1 LLSIF
6 VKFGTKTST
15 TMLKQAALD
24 SGCVGFEPQQ
34 WRQERCKRCFR
45 LQSQH
50 DQQLLLNDDRQ
61 LDDEADQKLLTTAAA
76 DRSKIYRRHSWRSTP
91 ATLGQISTTTKSPT
105 DAAVVP
111 DVSES
116 TTKSSQRYG
125 SASSLNTECLKER
138 ERQVMIKIKEPFFAN
153 AFQQKMTIKASLF
166 ISVKRV
172 SLFPLAWFGLKK
184 YASFQAREKAF
195 SSRWVGWWWWWWW
208 LIVTWDNVE
217 LEWRPRLSCHQIAV
231 RKSVIGACRTEE
243 QWENASPDRS
253 PSAVL
258 QVFGRASKHRLVK
271 KVSVKKTGKGNS
283 ESCQSPYVPSLDVDP
298 MSRTVSYESVAS
310 TLCDVSS
317 MVTAQSRA
325 SVNSERSS
333 TPTESLDETRLYLRS
348 MRSQLEIV
356 ENKCARLEEE
366 NANLRKNVRECS
378 AAAAAAAGATTTTTT
393 TTTSTVVVGE
403 GDATRA
409 LQERL
414 ALLEGLYEDYRDE
427 NLALKSELR
436 DAHESTAKQANAEA
450 KLLKEKLLSMEAI
463 CEELMG
469 ENDKLKQEMLNLQQ
483 EIDEMH
489 DQYREEE
496 IDEFRE
502 LQREL
507 EQTAKNCRI
516 LQFKLRKAERRND
529 QSEADRHRLE
539 QQLHE
544 ILSQQQQQSG
554 VGVSAL
560 RSDAASPLFDLSR
573 RRDLEAELRIAKE
586 VSVRLHNE
594 LEMLEEKRCKYEDEN
609 FYLKE
614 RIREMEARE
623 KIIEQ
628 THLRH
633 HEQRRVFGSAGKLNN
648 DPAAVA
654 ATQCDNNGS
663 ATVSSTDNGENGRLI
678 SGVAATADGINFGQ
692 LLRDF
697 QDSLERETD
706 LKEQLKFAEDDLLS
720 VRQKVADLETE
731 NEVMMRQLAKLS
743 CEDKRNSSGSG
754 GSSGGS
760 RPPMT
765 RSYSEG
771 HTQIELELAEHEA
784 EVLKTRL
791 RRTERDNDKLIARVA
806 LLEKELQKLG
816 AGNREFSEE
825 ELFASVPDTY
835 YKQKAKLLEEE
846 LEELRS
852 RFENC
857 NAESD
862 QIYTAEKRKQELPHH
877 QHAVEG
883 DGSSL
888 AVGKNNNNNSLLP
901 GGHSTGTSS
910 TSVDVNR
917 QMRLIEE
924 ELEVLRD
931 RNNMLEKEND
941 RLSSE
946 IRKLYLI
953 SSTAATRANS
963 NTINNAQM
971 TTTSVVDKAA
981 DCGANLKMAERFSQM
996 EKDIHR
1002 FIGRISELEQEK
1014 ELLVKDLERRKR
1026 LDNIKK
1032 EESQLMNEHLRTVH
1046 VGTASVGEL
1055 RERVT
1060 ELLKENVVLTY
1071 ELQVERRKNR
1081 EMESLLDDYKEMI
1094 STPPAKSGR
1103 IACKKT
1109 TEDKAS
1115 ETVRPRL
1122 EQLSNYARFIA
1133 DFDAEMGLLCVEF
1146 DQLKERKL
1154 SMPLRSSSQ
1163 TSSYAESVDQEKH
1176 LDPEVKILK
1185 QRLKTLKS
1193 RLEEE
1198 CKLISSSKPAELFE
1212 QSQNSQEHEISK
1224 LRDQLYLMN
1233 AEKCSVQ
1240 KKFEAGTVRLLQ
1252 TEERLKKELERVKEN
1267 YENQVNDLK
1276 RRLQDS
1282 ERLGQENACTVKELE
1297 MMLGEKCSHA
1307 QELESKL
1314 KQIESDTRQRCREL
1328 QEKAESDRRRVKE
1341 FEIKYQTLESL
1352 HDTDQS
1358 RWSLEREKLNN
1369 DLCELKKRYEEI
1381 QADLESCKESAD
1393 RKQSTWN
1400 RQKADYENRL
1410 KQLQAELSDIDRRTA
1425 KRAADLA
1432 SAESQKLVAQLEQMK
1447 RQADL
1452 EKEALLADKV
1462 DLEHKLS
1469 QVNKEMIN
1477 QGEHLERLKEELA
1490 LMKSRVGEQKQQLQ
1504 DTRKQRDDFREQLGR
1519 LQQSWTRERGEL
1531 VHKLRQEEK
1540 IQQAEQQALRLKY
1553 ESRIKVMEDS
1563 VKRNQ
1568 SQLSVARHERENF
1581 KQNTVSLEKKIV
1593 DLVAKHQEEIH
1604 ALKSQLDIL
1613 RKQND
1618 EVESIKLQ
1626 LSQKSV
1632 ELEQLLGTAKTER
1645 DLWLIERKHLES
1657 KIKQSS
1663 TKSTLKNC
1671 SEINFEKE
1679 KMLTDAIEIAGK
1691 IRIQMDDLKN
1701 SHDKKINQLKESLK
1715 SQRQEWNKERQ
1726 DINRKLKEAEDQLRI
1741 LNIDYQNLMS
1751 KESAHEN
1758 EKTALQMEKDAL
1770 ITHIQDVE
1778 IRTLANKYKLDR
1790 ISDHMIDVE
1799 AKLNNNNNNNN
1810 SDKLTTDHLDQRD
1823 VESAQ
1828 QLIRTICLQLKNIR
1842 DDMAKVKELGKAVPN
1857 LELLTTHST
1866 NKDRIKYDD
1875 ALLLVDFQPNQTNNG
1890 DKNAANT
1897 AAGER
1902 LISDPA
1908 VAKNSTK
1915 SAFCRTASSESNY
1928 NFSTLHRLRS
1938 PSPSPRKITNYPEA
1952 PPSIIINTKKAIEY
1966 DKDGRRHWVR
1976 RSMCRSVSLDPT
1988 PVSKNPLVLTSAS
2001 DLPPPSG
2008 STQHPRSNSA
2018 GSDMIFRV
2026 KPKAAVSITA
2036 TDSEIRPDNWTQSCS
2051 AAVKPQMQKSRE
2063 KIANLFSNLG
2073 REKGGSRVR
2082 EKRRIFEGSRT
2093 SSVESSETGQMIGSL
2108 GMQTCLVG
2116 ASSDIENILHNKKSG
2131 ERNLPPRQARSSSAT
2146 RLLQRLRGRSTSRDT
2161 PRSAFTETTA
2171 SSSQKADDAASDRV
2185 AAGCFHTHNMK
2196 KRKNKPKAAA
2206 AAPAYCNIS
2215 TSEEQS
2221 QTTSNDDCYNKV
2233 INNKDTTTISL
2244 GDTETTESRALS
2256 SVNRSRPRE
2265 NNLNK

>member
-1 LLSIF
+1 
-6 VKFGTKTST
+6 
-15 TMLKQAALD
+15 MLKQAALD

-61 LDDEADQKLLTTAAA
+61 LDDEADQKLLTTATSTTAAAAAAA

-125 SASSLNTECLKER
+125 SASSLNTECLK
-138 ERQVMIKIKEPFFAN
+138 
-153 AFQQKMTIKASLF
+153 
-166 ISVKRV
+166 
-172 SLFPLAWFGLKK
+172 
-184 YASFQAREKAF
+184 
-195 SSRWVGWWWWWWW
+195 
-208 LIVTWDNVE
+208 
-217 LEWRPRLSCHQIAV
+217 
-231 RKSVIGACRTEE
+231 
-243 QWENASPDRS
+243 
-253 PSAVL
+253 
-258 QVFGRASKHRLVK
+258 
-271 KVSVKKTGKGNS
+271 KTGKANS

-414 ALLEGLYEDYRDE
+414 ALLEGLYEDYREE

-544 ILSQQQQQSG
+544 ILSQQQQQQQSG

-648 DPAAVA
+648 DPTVAVA
-654 ATQCDNNGS
+654 AAAAAAATAGDNNGS

-678 SGVAATADGINFGQ
+678 SGVATTADGINFGQ

-754 GSSGGS
+754 GSSGSS

-852 RFENC
+852 RFENS

-862 QIYTAEKRKQELPHH
+862 QIYTAEKRKQELSHH

-883 DGSSL
+883 DVSSL
-888 AVGKNNNNNSLLP
+888 AVGKNKNNSLLP
-901 GGHSTGTSS
+901 SGHSTGTSS
-910 TSVDVNR
+910 TITTTTTTSSSSSGTSVDVNR

-953 SSTAATRANS
+953 SSTRAN

-971 TTTSVVDKAA
+971 TTTTTSVVDKTA
-981 DCGANLKMAERFSQM
+981 DCAANLKMAERFSQM

-1122 EQLSNYARFIA
+1122 EQLNSGLFFSFQIMHGSLRILMQRWVCFVLNLTNSLAR
-1133 DFDAEMGLLCVEF
+1133 
-1146 DQLKERKL
+1146 KERKL

-1198 CKLISSSKPAELFE
+1198 CKLISSSKSAELFE
-1212 QSQNSQEHEISK
+1212 QSHNSQEHEISK

-1432 SAESQKLVAQLEQMK
+1432 SAESQKLVAQVEQMK

-1604 ALKSQLDIL
+1604 ALKSKLDIL

-1657 KIKQSS
+1657 KIKQSSS

-1758 EKTALQMEKDAL
+1758 EKTTLQMEKDAL

-1799 AKLNNNNNNNN
+1799 AKLNNNSN
-1810 SDKLTTDHLDQRD
+1810 SDKLTDHLDQRD

-1828 QLIRTICLQLKNIR
+1828 QLIRSICLQLKNIR

-1875 ALLLVDFQPNQTNNG
+1875 ALLLVNFQPNQTNNG

-1897 AAGER
+1897 AADER
-1902 LISDPA
+1902 PISDA
-1908 VAKNSTK
+1908 TVAKNSTK
-1915 SAFCRTASSESNY
+1915 SLFCRTASSESNY

-2018 GSDMIFRV
+2018 GSDMLFRV

-2116 ASSDIENILHNKKSG
+2116 ASSDIENILHNKKSV

-2161 PRSAFTETTA
+2161 PRSTFTETA
-2171 SSSQKADDAASDRV
+2171 AAPSSSSSQKADDAVSDRV

-2206 AAPAYCNIS
+2206 AYGNIS

-2221 QTTSNDDCYNKV
+2221 QTTTSNDDCYNKV
-2233 INNKDTTTISL
+2233 INNKDTTTTTTTTTTISL

-2256 SVNRSRPRE
+2256 SVNRSRPRSRE
-2265 NNLNK
+2265 TFSNLKTQLPFSK

>member
-1 LLSIF
+1 
-6 VKFGTKTST
+6 
-15 TMLKQAALD
+15 MLKQAALD

-50 DQQLLLNDDRQ
+50 DQQQLLLNDDRQ
-61 LDDEADQKLLTTAAA
+61 LDDEADQKLLTTATAAAAAAA

-125 SASSLNTECLKER
+125 SASSLNTECLK
-138 ERQVMIKIKEPFFAN
+138 
-153 AFQQKMTIKASLF
+153 
-166 ISVKRV
+166 
-172 SLFPLAWFGLKK
+172 
-184 YASFQAREKAF
+184 
-195 SSRWVGWWWWWWW
+195 
-208 LIVTWDNVE
+208 
-217 LEWRPRLSCHQIAV
+217 
-231 RKSVIGACRTEE
+231 
-243 QWENASPDRS
+243 
-253 PSAVL
+253 
-258 QVFGRASKHRLVK
+258 
-271 KVSVKKTGKGNS
+271 KTGKANS

-378 AAAAAAAGATTTTTT
+378 AAAAGATTTTTT

-554 VGVSAL
+554 LGVSAL

-648 DPAAVA
+648 DPTVA
-654 ATQCDNNGS
+654 AAAAAGDNNGS

-678 SGVAATADGINFGQ
+678 N
-692 LLRDF
+692 
-697 QDSLERETD
+697 SLERETD

-816 AGNREFSEE
+816 VGNREFSEE

-852 RFENC
+852 RFENS

-862 QIYTAEKRKQELPHH
+862 QIYTAEKR
-877 QHAVEG
+877 
-883 DGSSL
+883 S
-888 AVGKNNNNNSLLP
+888 KNFPTS
-901 GGHSTGTSS
+901 GRGCGHSTGTSS
-910 TSVDVNR
+910 TTTTTSSSGTLVDVNR

-946 IRKLYLI
+946 IRKF
-953 SSTAATRANS
+953 
-963 NTINNAQM
+963 
-971 TTTSVVDKAA
+971 A
-981 DCGANLKMAERFSQM
+981 DCAANLKMAERFSQM

-1146 DQLKERKL
+1146 DQLVSQSHTFVKKERKL

-1212 QSQNSQEHEISK
+1212 QSHNSQEHEISK

-1432 SAESQKLVAQLEQMK
+1432 SAESQKLVAQVEQMK

-1758 EKTALQMEKDAL
+1758 EKTTLQMEKDAL

-1799 AKLNNNNNNNN
+1799 AKLNNNNNN
-1810 SDKLTTDHLDQRD
+1810 SDKLTDHLDQRD

-1828 QLIRTICLQLKNIR
+1828 QLIRSICLQLKNIR

-1902 LISDPA
+1902 LISDAA

-1952 PPSIIINTKKAIEY
+1952 PPSIIINTKKAVEY

-2018 GSDMIFRV
+2018 GSDMLFRV

-2036 TDSEIRPDNWTQSCS
+2036 TDSEIRPENWTQSCS

-2161 PRSAFTETTA
+2161 PRSAFTETA
-2171 SSSQKADDAASDRV
+2171 AAPSSSSQKADDAVSDKV

-2206 AAPAYCNIS
+2206 AAAYCNIS

-2221 QTTSNDDCYNKV
+2221 TTSNDDCYNKV
-2233 INNKDTTTISL
+2233 INNKDTTTTTTISL

-2256 SVNRSRPRE
+2256 SVNRSRPRSRE
-2265 NNLNK
+2265 TFSNLKTQLPFSK

>member
-1 LLSIF
+1 
-6 VKFGTKTST
+6 
-15 TMLKQAALD
+15 MLKQAALD

-61 LDDEADQKLLTTAAA
+61 LDDEADQKLLTTATAAAAPA

-91 ATLGQISTTTKSPT
+91 ATLGQISTTTKSPA

-125 SASSLNTECLKER
+125 SASSLNTECL
-138 ERQVMIKIKEPFFAN
+138 
-153 AFQQKMTIKASLF
+153 
-166 ISVKRV
+166 
-172 SLFPLAWFGLKK
+172 
-184 YASFQAREKAF
+184 
-195 SSRWVGWWWWWWW
+195 
-208 LIVTWDNVE
+208 
-217 LEWRPRLSCHQIAV
+217 
-231 RKSVIGACRTEE
+231 
-243 QWENASPDRS
+243 
-253 PSAVL
+253 
-258 QVFGRASKHRLVK
+258 
-271 KVSVKKTGKGNS
+271 KKTGKGNS

-366 NANLRKNVRECS
+366 NANLRKNVRE
-378 AAAAAAAGATTTTTT
+378 AAGATTTTTT

-648 DPAAVA
+648 DPTAVA

-888 AVGKNNNNNSLLP
+888 TVGKNNNNNNNNSLLP
-901 GGHSTGTSS
+901 GGHSTGTSSS

-963 NTINNAQM
+963 NTINNAPQM
-971 TTTSVVDKAA
+971 TTTTSVVDKAA

-1046 VGTASVGEL
+1046 VGTASVSEL

-1307 QELESKL
+1307 QDLESKL

-1657 KIKQSS
+1657 KIKQNS

-1758 EKTALQMEKDAL
+1758 EKTTLQMEKDAL

-1799 AKLNNNNNNNN
+1799 AKLNNNN
-1810 SDKLTTDHLDQRD
+1810 DKLTTDHLDQRD

-2026 KPKAAVSITA
+2026 KPKAAVSSTA

-2256 SVNRSRPRE
+2256 SVNRSRPRSRE
-2265 NNLNK
+2265 TFSNLKTQLPFSK

>member
-1 LLSIF
+1 MRTVFKCSCKII
-6 VKFGTKTST
+6 KTN
-15 TMLKQAALD
+15 K
-24 SGCVGFEPQQ
+24 
-34 WRQERCKRCFR
+34 
-45 LQSQH
+45 
-50 DQQLLLNDDRQ
+50 
-61 LDDEADQKLLTTAAA
+61 
-76 DRSKIYRRHSWRSTP
+76 
-91 ATLGQISTTTKSPT
+91 
-105 DAAVVP
+105 
-111 DVSES
+111 
-116 TTKSSQRYG
+116 
-125 SASSLNTECLKER
+125 KER
-138 ERQVMIKIKEPFFAN
+138 ERFVPF
-153 AFQQKMTIKASLF
+153 
-166 ISVKRV
+166 R
-172 SLFPLAWFGLKK
+172 
-184 YASFQAREKAF
+184 
-195 SSRWVGWWWWWWW
+195 
-208 LIVTWDNVE
+208 
-217 LEWRPRLSCHQIAV
+217 
-231 RKSVIGACRTEE
+231 
-243 QWENASPDRS
+243 
-253 PSAVL
+253 
-258 QVFGRASKHRLVK
+258 
-271 KVSVKKTGKGNS
+271 KTGKGNS

-378 AAAAAAAGATTTTTT
+378 AAAAAGATTTTTT

-648 DPAAVA
+648 DPTVA
-654 ATQCDNNGS
+654 ASAGDNNGS

-888 AVGKNNNNNSLLP
+888 TVGKNNNNSLLP

-910 TSVDVNR
+910 TTTTTSSSGTSVDVNR

-953 SSTAATRANS
+953 SSTRAN

-971 TTTSVVDKAA
+971 TTSVVDKAA

-1046 VGTASVGEL
+1046 VGTASVSEL

-1307 QELESKL
+1307 QDLESKL

-1613 RKQND
+1613 RKQN
-1618 EVESIKLQ
+1618 
-1626 LSQKSV
+1626 
-1632 ELEQLLGTAKTER
+1632 
-1645 DLWLIERKHLES
+1645 
-1657 KIKQSS
+1657 S

-1758 EKTALQMEKDAL
+1758 EKTTLQMEKDAL

-1790 ISDHMIDVE
+1790 ISDHMID
-1799 AKLNNNNNNNN
+1799 
-1810 SDKLTTDHLDQRD
+1810 
-1823 VESAQ
+1823 
-1828 QLIRTICLQLKNIR
+1828 ICLQLKNIR

-1988 PVSKNPLVLTSAS
+1988 PVSKNPLVLTTAS

-2026 KPKAAVSITA
+2026 KPKAAVSSTA

-2171 SSSQKADDAASDRV
+2171 SSSSQKADDAASDRV

-2206 AAPAYCNIS
+2206 AAAYCNIS

-2221 QTTSNDDCYNKV
+2221 VS
-2233 INNKDTTTISL
+2233 
-2244 GDTETTESRALS
+2244 
-2256 SVNRSRPRE
+2256 
-2265 NNLNK
+2265 

>member
-1 LLSIF
+1 
-6 VKFGTKTST
+6 
-15 TMLKQAALD
+15 MLKQAALE

-34 WRQERCKRCFR
+34 WRRERCKRCFR

-50 DQQLLLNDDRQ
+50 DQLLLHNDSQ
-61 LDDEADQKLLTTAAA
+61 LDEADQKLLTTAAA
-76 DRSKIYRRHSWRSTP
+76 AAAAAADCSKIYRRHSWRSTP
-91 ATLGQISTTTKSPT
+91 ATLGQICTTGKSPA
-105 DAAVVP
+105 DAAVLLP

-125 SASSLNTECLKER
+125 SASSLNTECLK
-138 ERQVMIKIKEPFFAN
+138 
-153 AFQQKMTIKASLF
+153 
-166 ISVKRV
+166 
-172 SLFPLAWFGLKK
+172 
-184 YASFQAREKAF
+184 
-195 SSRWVGWWWWWWW
+195 
-208 LIVTWDNVE
+208 
-217 LEWRPRLSCHQIAV
+217 
-231 RKSVIGACRTEE
+231 
-243 QWENASPDRS
+243 
-253 PSAVL
+253 
-258 QVFGRASKHRLVK
+258 
-271 KVSVKKTGKGNS
+271 KTGKANS
-283 ESCQSPYVPSLDVDP
+283 ESCQSPYTPSLDADP

-366 NANLRKNVRECS
+366 NANLRKNAREYS
-378 AAAAAAAGATTTTTT
+378 VAGAAAATTTTTT
-393 TTTSTVVVGE
+393 TTTVAAGE
-403 GDATRA
+403 GDATTRA

-463 CEELMG
+463 CEELMN
-469 ENDKLKQEMLNLQQ
+469 ENDKLKQEMQNLQQ

-529 QSEADRHRLE
+529 QAEADRHHLE
-539 QQLHE
+539 QQLRD
-544 ILSQQQQQSG
+544 ILSQQQQSG
-554 VGVSAL
+554 TGVATL
-560 RSDAASPLFDLSR
+560 RSDVVASSPLFDLSR

-633 HEQRRVFGSAGKLNN
+633 EQRRVFGSAGKLNN
-648 DPAAVA
+648 DPAGAGA
-654 ATQCDNNGS
+654 GDNNGS
-663 ATVSSTDNGENGRLI
+663 TATVSASTGNGENSRLV
-678 SGVAATADGINFGQ
+678 SALAATADGINFGQ

-743 CEDKRNSSGSG
+743 CEDKRNSSGSVG
-754 GSSGGS
+754 SGGS

-852 RFENC
+852 KFENC

-862 QIYTAEKRKQELPHH
+862 QMYTAEKRKQELHH
-877 QHAVEG
+877 QQHSVGG
-883 DGSSL
+883 DSSSL
-888 AVGKNNNNNSLLP
+888 TIGNNNNNNNNNNNSLLHTC
-901 GGHSTGTSS
+901 HSTGTSTS
-910 TSVDVNR
+910 AGGGGGTSVDVNR

-946 IRKLYLI
+946 VRKLYLI
-953 SSTAATRANS
+953 RSSTRANS
-963 NTINNAQM
+963 NTNNAPQM
-971 TTTSVVDKAA
+971 TTNVVCCVDKAA
-981 DCGANLKMAERFSQM
+981 DCGTNLKMPERFIQM

-1014 ELLVKDLERRKR
+1014 ELLMKDLERRKR

-1046 VGTASVGEL
+1046 VGTASVAEL

-1081 EMESLLDDYKEMI
+1081 EMESLLDDYKEII
-1094 STPPAKSGR
+1094 SIPPAKSGR

-1212 QSQNSQEHEISK
+1212 KSHSQEHEITK

-1240 KKFEAGTVRLLQ
+1240 KKFEASTARLLQ

-1276 RRLQDS
+1276 RCLQDS
-1282 ERLGQENACTVKELE
+1282 ERLSQENACTVKELE
-1297 MMLGEKCSHA
+1297 MMLGEKCAHA

-1314 KQIESDTRQRCREL
+1314 KQMESDTRQRCREL
-1328 QEKAESDRRRVKE
+1328 QEKAESDRKRAKE
-1341 FEIKYQTLESL
+1341 FEIKCQTLESL

-1358 RWSLEREKLNN
+1358 RWTLEREKLTN
-1369 DLCELKKRYEEI
+1369 DLSELKKRHEEI
-1381 QADLESCKESAD
+1381 QAELESCRESAD

-1400 RQKADYENRL
+1400 RQKADYESRL

-1432 SAESQKLVAQLEQMK
+1432 SAESQKLVAQIEQMK

-1477 QGEHLERLKEELA
+1477 QGEHLERLKEELT

-1568 SQLSVARHERENF
+1568 SQLSVARHEREKF
-1581 KQNTVSLEKKIV
+1581 KQNTLSLEKKIV

-1604 ALKSQLDIL
+1604 AHKSQLDIL

-1657 KIKQSS
+1657 KIKQ
-1663 TKSTLKNC
+1663 
-1671 SEINFEKE
+1671 E

-1701 SHDKKINQLKESLK
+1701 SHDKKINQLKDSLK

-1758 EKTALQMEKDAL
+1758 EKTTLQMEKDAL
-1770 ITHIQDVE
+1770 ITHIQDAE

-1799 AKLNNNNNNNN
+1799 AKLNNNNN
-1810 SDKLTTDHLDQRD
+1810 KLTDHLDQRD

-1842 DDMAKVKELGKAVPN
+1842 DDMAKVKELGKAMPN
-1857 LELLTTHST
+1857 LELLTIHST
-1866 NKDRIKYDD
+1866 NKDRTKYDD
-1875 ALLLVDFQPNQTNNG
+1875 DGLLMVDSQLNQTNNG
-1890 DKNAANT
+1890 DINAANT
-1897 AAGER
+1897 TATAER
-1902 LISDPA
+1902 LISDVA
-1908 VAKNSTK
+1908 VAKNSK

-1976 RSMCRSVSLDPT
+1976 RSMCRSVSLDPS
-1988 PVSKNPLVLTSAS
+1988 PVSKNSLVMTSGS
-2001 DLPPPSG
+2001 DLPPLSV

-2018 GSDMIFRV
+2018 GSDTLFRV
-2026 KPKAAVSITA
+2026 KPKTAVLTTTAAA
-2036 TDSEIRPDNWTQSCS
+2036 DSEIRPENSAQSCT
-2051 AAVKPQMQKSRE
+2051 APVKPQVQKSRE

-2073 REKGGSRVR
+2073 RDKGGSRVR

-2093 SSVESSETGQMIGSL
+2093 SSVESSETGQMIGTL

-2116 ASSDIENILHNKKSG
+2116 ASSNIENILHNKKSG
-2131 ERNLPPRQARSSSAT
+2131 ERNFPPRQSRSSSAT

-2161 PRSAFTETTA
+2161 SHSAFIETA
-2171 SSSQKADDAASDRV
+2171 ASVLSSSQKADDAVSDRV

-2206 AAPAYCNIS
+2206 AYCITS
-2215 TSEEQS
+2215 TSEQS
-2221 QTTSNDDCYNKV
+2221 MMTSNNDCYNNIV
-2233 INNKDTTTISL
+2233 NNKDTTTTTISV

-2256 SVNRSRPRE
+2256 NCVNRSRPRSRE
-2265 NNLNK
+2265 ISSNLKTQLPFSK

>member
-1 LLSIF
+1 LSIF

-125 SASSLNTECLKER
+125 SASSLNTECL
-138 ERQVMIKIKEPFFAN
+138 N
-153 AFQQKMTIKASLF
+153 
-166 ISVKRV
+166 
-172 SLFPLAWFGLKK
+172 
-184 YASFQAREKAF
+184 
-195 SSRWVGWWWWWWW
+195 RWVGWWWWWWW

-217 LEWRPRLSCHQIAV
+217 LEWREKRYRRMPHRRTMGKRFPRPFTLC
-231 RKSVIGACRTEE
+231 C
-243 QWENASPDRS
+243 
-253 PSAVL
+253 SA
-258 QVFGRASKHRLVK
+258 R
-271 KVSVKKTGKGNS
+271 KTGKGNS

-378 AAAAAAAGATTTTTT
+378 AAAAAAAAGATTTTTT

-648 DPAAVA
+648 DPTAVA

-852 RFENC
+852 RFENS

-888 AVGKNNNNNSLLP
+888 AVGKNNNNNNSLLP

-1146 DQLKERKL
+1146 DQLVSQSHTFKERKL

-1477 QGEHLERLKEELA
+1477 QAEHLERLKEELA

-1593 DLVAKHQEEIH
+1593 DLIAKHQEEIH

-1758 EKTALQMEKDAL
+1758 EKTTLQMEKDAL

-1799 AKLNNNNNNNN
+1799 AKLNNNN

-1890 DKNAANT
+1890 ANT

-2206 AAPAYCNIS
+2206 APAYCNIS

-2244 GDTETTESRALS
+2244 GDTESRALS
-2256 SVNRSRPRE
+2256 SVNRSRPRSRE
-2265 NNLNK
+2265 TFSNLKTQLPFSK

>member
-1 LLSIF
+1 
-6 VKFGTKTST
+6 
-15 TMLKQAALD
+15 MLKQAALD

-105 DAAVVP
+105 EAAVVP

-184 YASFQAREKAF
+184 YERKAS
-195 SSRWVGWWWWWWW
+195 SSRWVGWWWWW

-217 LEWRPRLSCHQIAV
+217 LEWRYL
-231 RKSVIGACRTEE
+231 EE
-243 QWENASPDRS
+243 QASIDW
-253 PSAVL
+253 
-258 QVFGRASKHRLVK
+258 SK
-271 KVSVKKTGKGNS
+271 KKTGKGNS

-378 AAAAAAAGATTTTTT
+378 AAAAAAGATTTTTT

-450 KLLKEKLLSMEAI
+450 KLLKEKLVSMEAI

-648 DPAAVA
+648 DPTAVA

-678 SGVAATADGINFGQ
+678 SGVAASADGINFGQ

-888 AVGKNNNNNSLLP
+888 AVGKNNNNNNSLLP

-1122 EQLSNYARFIA
+1122 EQLNSGLYYFSFQIMHGSLRILMQRWVCFVLNLTNSLAR
-1133 DFDAEMGLLCVEF
+1133 
-1146 DQLKERKL
+1146 KERKL

-1212 QSQNSQEHEISK
+1212 QSHNSQEHEISK

-1657 KIKQSS
+1657 KIKQ
-1663 TKSTLKNC
+1663 
-1671 SEINFEKE
+1671 INFEKE

-1758 EKTALQMEKDAL
+1758 EKTTLQMEKDAL

-1799 AKLNNNNNNNN
+1799 AKLNNNNN

-1890 DKNAANT
+1890 ANT

-1908 VAKNSTK
+1908 VARNSTK

-2161 PRSAFTETTA
+2161 PP

-2256 SVNRSRPRE
+2256 SVNRSRP
-2265 NNLNK
+2265 

>member
-1 LLSIF
+1 MQTN
-6 VKFGTKTST
+6 K
-15 TMLKQAALD
+15 
-24 SGCVGFEPQQ
+24 
-34 WRQERCKRCFR
+34 
-45 LQSQH
+45 
-50 DQQLLLNDDRQ
+50 
-61 LDDEADQKLLTTAAA
+61 
-76 DRSKIYRRHSWRSTP
+76 
-91 ATLGQISTTTKSPT
+91 
-105 DAAVVP
+105 
-111 DVSES
+111 
-116 TTKSSQRYG
+116 
-125 SASSLNTECLKER
+125 KER
-138 ERQVMIKIKEPFFAN
+138 FVPF
-153 AFQQKMTIKASLF
+153 
-166 ISVKRV
+166 R
-172 SLFPLAWFGLKK
+172 
-184 YASFQAREKAF
+184 
-195 SSRWVGWWWWWWW
+195 
-208 LIVTWDNVE
+208 
-217 LEWRPRLSCHQIAV
+217 
-231 RKSVIGACRTEE
+231 
-243 QWENASPDRS
+243 
-253 PSAVL
+253 
-258 QVFGRASKHRLVK
+258 
-271 KVSVKKTGKGNS
+271 KTGKANS

-378 AAAAAAAGATTTTTT
+378 AAAAAGATTTTTT

-554 VGVSAL
+554 LGVSAL

-648 DPAAVA
+648 DPTVA
-654 ATQCDNNGS
+654 ASAGDNNGS

-852 RFENC
+852 RFENS

-862 QIYTAEKRKQELPHH
+862 QIYTAEKRKQELSH
-877 QHAVEG
+877 QVEG

-888 AVGKNNNNNSLLP
+888 AVGKNNNNSLLP
-901 GGHSTGTSS
+901 SGHSTGTSS
-910 TSVDVNR
+910 TTTTTSSSGTSVDVNR

-953 SSTAATRANS
+953 SSTRAN

-971 TTTSVVDKAA
+971 TTSVVDKAA
-981 DCGANLKMAERFSQM
+981 DCAANLKMAERFSQM

-1176 LDPEVKILK
+1176 LEPEVKILK

-1212 QSQNSQEHEISK
+1212 QSHNSQEHEISK

-1432 SAESQKLVAQLEQMK
+1432 SAESQKLVAQVEQMK

-1568 SQLSVARHERENF
+1568 SQVRANKQPKLTMLYLSVARHERENF

-1758 EKTALQMEKDAL
+1758 EKTTLQMEKDAL

-1799 AKLNNNNNNNN
+1799 AKLNNNNNNN
-1810 SDKLTTDHLDQRD
+1810 SDKLTDHLDQRD

-1828 QLIRTICLQLKNIR
+1828 QLIRSICLQLKNIR

-1902 LISDPA
+1902 LISDAA

-1952 PPSIIINTKKAIEY
+1952 PPSIIINTKKAVEY

-2018 GSDMIFRV
+2018 GSDMLFRV

-2036 TDSEIRPDNWTQSCS
+2036 TDSEIRPENWTQSCS

-2161 PRSAFTETTA
+2161 PRSAFTETPA
-2171 SSSQKADDAASDRV
+2171 APSSSSQKADDAVSDKV

-2206 AAPAYCNIS
+2206 TAAYCSIS

-2233 INNKDTTTISL
+2233 INNKDTTTTTTISL

-2256 SVNRSRPRE
+2256 SVNRSRPRSRE
-2265 NNLNK
+2265 TFSNLKTQLPFSK

>member
-1 LLSIF
+1 
-6 VKFGTKTST
+6 
-15 TMLKQAALD
+15 MLKQAALD

-61 LDDEADQKLLTTAAA
+61 LDDEADRKLLTTATAAA

-91 ATLGQISTTTKSPT
+91 ATLGQISTTTITKSPT

-125 SASSLNTECLKER
+125 SASSLNTECLKGRER
-138 ERQVMIKIKEPFFAN
+138 ARQVMIKIKEPFFAN

-166 ISVKRV
+166 IFVKRV

-184 YASFQAREKAF
+184 YVAGL
-195 SSRWVGWWWWWWW
+195 VGWWWWWWW

-217 LEWRPRLSCHQIAV
+217 LEWREKRDRRMPHRRTMGKRFPRPFTLCCPA
-231 RKSVIGACRTEE
+231 RKS
-243 QWENASPDRS
+243 
-253 PSAVL
+253 
-258 QVFGRASKHRLVK
+258 
-271 KVSVKKTGKGNS
+271 GKANS

-378 AAAAAAAGATTTTTT
+378 AAAAAAAAGATTTTTT

-648 DPAAVA
+648 DPTAVA
-654 ATQCDNNGS
+654 AAATGDNNGS

-678 SGVAATADGINFGQ
+678 SGMAATADGINFGQ

-883 DGSSL
+883 DGSSSL
-888 AVGKNNNNNSLLP
+888 AVGKNNNNSPLP
-901 GGHSTGTSS
+901 SGHSTGTSS

-963 NTINNAQM
+963 NTINNAPQM

-1212 QSQNSQEHEISK
+1212 QSHNSQEHEISK

-1252 TEERLKKELERVKEN
+1252 TEERLKKELERLKEN

-1276 RRLQDS
+1276 RHLQDS

-1381 QADLESCKESAD
+1381 QADLESCKESVD

-1758 EKTALQMEKDAL
+1758 EKTTLQMEKDAL

-1799 AKLNNNNNNNN
+1799 AKLNNNNNNNNN

-1842 DDMAKVKELGKAVPN
+1842 DDMAKVKELGKPVPN

-1915 SAFCRTASSESNY
+1915 SAFCRTASSDSNY

-2018 GSDMIFRV
+2018 GSDMLFRV

-2036 TDSEIRPDNWTQSCS
+2036 TDSEIRPENWTQSCS

-2161 PRSAFTETTA
+2161 PRSAFTEA
-2171 SSSQKADDAASDRV
+2171 AAAPSSSSSSSQKADDAASDRV

-2196 KRKNKPKAAA
+2196 KRKNKPKAA

>member
-1 LLSIF
+1 LEREL
-6 VKFGTKTST
+6 ST
-15 TMLKQAALD
+15 TMLKQATLE

-34 WRQERCKRCFR
+34 WRRERCKRCFR

-50 DQQLLLNDDRQ
+50 DQLLLNDDHQ
-61 LDDEADQKLLTTAAA
+61 LDETDQKLLTTATAA
-76 DRSKIYRRHSWRSTP
+76 DRSKIYRHHSWRSTP
-91 ATLGQISTTTKSPT
+91 ATLGQICTTGKSPT
-105 DAAVVP
+105 DATVLP

-125 SASSLNTECLKER
+125 SASSLNTECL
-138 ERQVMIKIKEPFFAN
+138 N
-153 AFQQKMTIKASLF
+153 WLD
-166 ISVKRV
+166 
-172 SLFPLAWFGLKK
+172 LAWKNMSLSWLVVVVVVADCHLGQCGARVAGLSAALK
-184 YASFQAREKAF
+184 
-195 SSRWVGWWWWWWW
+195 SSVG
-208 LIVTWDNVE
+208 ID
-217 LEWRPRLSCHQIAV
+217 S
-231 RKSVIGACRTEE
+231 
-243 QWENASPDRS
+243 
-253 PSAVL
+253 
-258 QVFGRASKHRLVK
+258 RASIMG
-271 KVSVKKTGKGNS
+271 KTGKANS
-283 ESCQSPYVPSLDVDP
+283 ESCQSPYAPSLDVDP

-366 NANLRKNVRECS
+366 NANLRKNARECS
-378 AAAAAAAGATTTTTT
+378 AAGAAATTTTTT
-393 TTTSTVVVGE
+393 TTTTVAVAVGE
-403 GDATRA
+403 GDATTKA

-436 DAHESTAKQANAEA
+436 DAHESTAKQANVEA

-463 CEELMG
+463 CEELMN
-469 ENDKLKQEMLNLQQ
+469 ENDKLKQEMQNLQQ

-529 QSEADRHRLE
+529 QAEADRHHLE
-539 QQLHE
+539 QQLRE
-544 ILSQQQQQSG
+544 ILSQQQQQQQQSG
-554 VGVSAL
+554 TGVVAL
-560 RSDAASPLFDLSR
+560 RSDVVASSPLFDLSR

-623 KIIEQ
+623 KIIQQ
-628 THLRH
+628 THLR

-648 DPAAVA
+648 DPAAA
-654 ATQCDNNGS
+654 AAAGASGTADNNGS
-663 ATVSSTDNGENGRLI
+663 TTTTTVSSTGNGENSRLV
-678 SGVAATADGINFGQ
+678 SALAATADGINFGQ

-754 GSSGGS
+754 GSGSS

-852 RFENC
+852 KFENC

-862 QIYTAEKRKQELPHH
+862 QMYIAEKRKQELHH
-877 QHAVEG
+877 QQHTVSG
-883 DGSSL
+883 DSSSL
-888 AVGKNNNNNSLLP
+888 TVANNNNNNNNSLLHT
-901 GGHSTGTSS
+901 GHSTGTSTS
-910 TSVDVNR
+910 GSGGGGGTSVDVNR

-946 IRKLYLI
+946 MRKLYLI
-953 SSTAATRANS
+953 SSTRANS
-963 NTINNAQM
+963 NNNNAPQM
-971 TTTSVVDKAA
+971 TTSVVDKAA
-981 DCGANLKMAERFSQM
+981 DCGTNLKMPERFIQM

-1094 STPPAKSGR
+1094 SIPPAKSGR

-1146 DQLKERKL
+1146 DQLVSQSHTFKERKL

-1198 CKLISSSKPAELFE
+1198 CKLISSPKPAELFE
-1212 QSQNSQEHEISK
+1212 QSHSQEHEITK

-1276 RRLQDS
+1276 RCLQDS

-1297 MMLGEKCSHA
+1297 MMLGEKCAHA

-1314 KQIESDTRQRCREL
+1314 KQMESDTRQRCREL
-1328 QEKAESDRRRVKE
+1328 QEKAESDRRRAKE

-1358 RWSLEREKLNN
+1358 RWTLEREKLTN
-1369 DLCELKKRYEEI
+1369 DLSEMKKRHEEI
-1381 QADLESCKESAD
+1381 QADLESCRESAD

-1400 RQKADYENRL
+1400 RQKADYESRL

-1432 SAESQKLVAQLEQMK
+1432 SAESQKLVAQVEQMK

-1469 QVNKEMIN
+1469 QMNKEMIN
-1477 QGEHLERLKEELA
+1477 QGEHLERLKEELT

-1568 SQLSVARHERENF
+1568 SQLSAARHERENF
-1581 KQNTVSLEKKIV
+1581 KQNTLSLEKKIV

-1671 SEINFEKE
+1671 AEINFEKE

-1701 SHDKKINQLKESLK
+1701 SHDKKINQLKDSLK

-1758 EKTALQMEKDAL
+1758 EKTTLQMEKDAL
-1770 ITHIQDVE
+1770 ITHIQDAE

-1810 SDKLTTDHLDQRD
+1810 NNKLTDHLDQRD

-1875 ALLLVDFQPNQTNNG
+1875 ALLMVDFQPNQTNNG
-1890 DKNAANT
+1890 YKNAANT
-1897 AAGER
+1897 TANAER
-1902 LISDPA
+1902 LISDVA
-1908 VAKNSTK
+1908 VAKNSK

-1988 PVSKNPLVLTSAS
+1988 PVSKNPLVMTSAS

-2018 GSDMIFRV
+2018 GSDTLFRV
-2026 KPKAAVSITA
+2026 KPKTAVSTTTA
-2036 TDSEIRPDNWTQSCS
+2036 AAADSEIRPENWTQSCS
-2051 AAVKPQMQKSRE
+2051 AHVKPQMQKSRE

-2093 SSVESSETGQMIGSL
+2093 SSVESSETGQMIGTL

-2116 ASSDIENILHNKKSG
+2116 ASSNIENILHNKKSG
-2131 ERNLPPRQARSSSAT
+2131 ERNFPPRQSRSSSAT

-2161 PRSAFTETTA
+2161 PFTEA
-2171 SSSQKADDAASDRV
+2171 AAAASSSSSQKKADDAVSDRV

-2206 AAPAYCNIS
+2206 AAAAYCIAS
-2215 TSEEQS
+2215 TSEQS
-2221 QTTSNDDCYNKV
+2221 MMTSNNDCYNKV
-2233 INNKDTTTISL
+2233 INNKDTTTTTTTTTISP

-2256 SVNRSRPRE
+2256 SVNRSRPRSRE
-2265 NNLNK
+2265 ISSNLKAQLPFSK